1 MEKGFNRCPACG
13 ALRGALTAQCPECG
27 YDFTDTNCKVIN
39 ELNKKLEEASEG
51 GASSYK
57 KQLEIIRSFTIP
69 QIKEE
74 ILDLLIYIQPKATQ
88 KNSPV
93 TAEWRLRQKEVI
105 KRAKLAFANERK
117 VLAQVQEYED
127 ELTKLERQF
136 IKQWWQKSSTS
147 TKATLITVLVF
158 IILLLIPAK
167 DVSPEA
173 YAVRFAKAVEQG
185 KYDKALECLK
195 KSPDMGRIIAD
206 SYLTLIDA
214 LLQARRVVEAENLYK
229 NLSRYVHRT
238 DNADH
243 LSRTSAAF
251 VNYFL
256 AQGSINK
263 ANAYAIDANG
273 IVIILKHLIES
284 GNSQEAVKY
293 YNRNASRLTK
303 YDMTTRK
310 RVLQF
315 NDEVVEAFISEN
327 NLLR

>member
-1 MEKGFNRCPACG
+1 MQNNYNKCPACG
-13 ALRGALTAQCPECG
+13 ALRGALAAQCPECG

-39 ELNKKLEEASEG
+39 ELNKKLEEASKG
-51 GASSYK
+51 RMPAYR

-74 ILDLLIYIQPKATQ
+74 LLDLLIYIQPKATQ

-117 VLAQVQEYED
+117 VLAQVQEYEN

-136 IKQWWQKSSTS
+136 VKQWWQKTS
-147 TKATLITVLVF
+147 TPTKAILIAVLVF
-158 IILLLIPAK
+158 IILLLLPAK
-167 DVSPEA
+167 DISPEA
-173 YAVRFAKAVEQG
+173 YAIRFAEAVEQG

-195 KSPDMGRIIAD
+195 KSPDMGRVIAEP
-206 SYLTLIDA
+206 YLTLIEA
-214 LLQARRVVEAENLYK
+214 MLQSERVVEAENLYQ

-238 DNADH
+238 EDADH
-243 LSRTSAAF
+243 LSRTSVAF
-251 VNYFL
+251 ISYFL
-256 AQGSINK
+256 AQGNINK
-263 ANAYAIDANG
+263 ANAYVVDING
-273 IVIILKHLIES
+273 IVVVLKSLIES
-284 GNSQEAVKY
+284 GNAQEAVKY
-293 YNRNASRLTK
+293 YNRNASKLTK
-303 YDMTTRK
+303 YDITARK

-315 NDEVVEAFISEN
+315 KDEVVEAFVVEN